1 MISSE
6 EFRVRLL
13 LNGYRRLL
21 RPMLFKS
28 NNGDP
33 EVIHE
38 QMIRLLG
45 DLPDTVLDL
54 ASKLIGQ
61 KSNPVRVAGIDF
73 PGRVGV
79 AAGLDKDARAV
90 KAWGRL
96 GFGFAELG
104 TITARPQPGNNKPR
118 LFRLVSSE
126 GIINRMGF
134 NNQGAEALARR
145 LSGAGIRRGNNIM
158 GLPLGIS
165 IGKNKVTPLD
175 SATDDY
181 LFALS
186 TLADYADYVAIN
198 ISSPNTPGLRNLQ
211 DEKALGA
218 LIEAL
223 VDRAKDLVPAGPLP
237 LFVKLAPDLSENQL
251 AAIVDICEEAGAS
264 GIIAANTTVG
274 RENLARND
282 VWLANQAGGLSGKP
296 LTRISIEM
304 VEKITSRTQLPVM
317 GVGGIMT
324 PGDAQAMF
332 DAGAKLVQ
340 VYTGFIFNGPA
351 LVTGINTL
359 TQP

>member
-1 MISSE
+1 MTSQDGS
-6 EFRVRLL
+6 
-13 LNGYRRLL
+13 
-21 RPMLFKS
+21 
-28 NNGDP
+28 
-33 EVIHE
+33 
-38 QMIRLLG
+38 
-45 DLPDTVLDL
+45 
-54 ASKLIGQ
+54 AS
-61 KSNPVRVAGIDF
+61 PPA
-73 PGRVGV
+73 
-79 AAGLDKDARAV
+79 DKDARAV

-145 LSGAGIRRGNNIM
+145 LSGAGIRRGNNKM

-223 VDRAKDLVPAGPLP
+223 VDRAKDLAPADPLP

-274 RENLARND
+274 RGEPGAQRCLVGEPSGWSFRQAADQDLHRDGRENHFAHAAARHGC
-282 VWLANQAGGLSGKP
+282 W
-296 LTRISIEM
+296 RHY
-304 VEKITSRTQLPVM
+304 
-317 GVGGIMT
+317 
-324 PGDAQAMF
+324 DAR
-332 DAGAKLVQ
+332 
-340 VYTGFIFNGPA
+340 
-351 LVTGINTL
+351 
-359 TQP
+359 